1 MLERIHS
8 SHIGINGCIRRAREA
23 LFWPGM
29 IKNIKD
35 TVEKCSICQTM
46 QMSLQHEP
54 LMSHAVPDRPWAKV
68 GVDLFTFQEQ
78 NYLIMVDYL
87 SGYFEVDRITSKR
100 VTDIVYC
107 MKQQFARHGI
117 PDTVFSDNSPFGARE
132 FKQFSTNYEFTH
144 QTSSPRYSQSNG
156 RVENS
161 VKTAKRLMTKALE
174 DKADPFL
181 ALLDW
186 RNTPSEQLQQSP
198 VQILFGRRTRTKL
211 PMAQTLLHTP
221 ETCSVKNALF
231 ASKNKQAAYYNRHTK
246 EKPSLKVGQTVRFQP
261 DDSGEWRKGTIKQTL
276 PFRSYDI
283 QLEDGS
289 TRRRTSK
296 HVRYSAEPPIVLR
309 EDENNETGSS
319 VANDVSTDTMAVRH
333 GTIPVTQS
341 ATLVSTTSAHDV
353 DRRGSTGSSPG
364 APAMRTRS
372 GRIVVPPAR
381 YRE

>member
-1 MLERIHS
+1 M
-8 SHIGINGCIRRAREA
+8 
-23 LFWPGM
+23 
-29 IKNIKD
+29 
-35 TVEKCSICQTM
+35 
-46 QMSLQHEP
+46 
-54 LMSHAVPDRPWAKV
+54 
-68 GVDLFTFQEQ
+68 
-78 NYLIMVDYL
+78 
-87 SGYFEVDRITSKR
+87 
-100 VTDIVYC
+100 
-107 MKQQFARHGI
+107 
-117 PDTVFSDNSPFGARE
+117 
-132 FKQFSTNYEFTH
+132 
-144 QTSSPRYSQSNG
+144 
-156 RVENS
+156 
-161 VKTAKRLMTKALE
+161 KTAKRLMTKALE

-211 PMAQTLLHTP
+211 PMAKTLLHTP

-364 APAMRTRS
+364 APVMRTRS

-381 YRE
+381 

>member
-1 MLERIHS
+1 
-8 SHIGINGCIRRAREA
+8 
-23 LFWPGM
+23 
-29 IKNIKD
+29 
-35 TVEKCSICQTM
+35 
-46 QMSLQHEP
+46 
-54 LMSHAVPDRPWAKV
+54 
-68 GVDLFTFQEQ
+68 
-78 NYLIMVDYL
+78 
-87 SGYFEVDRITSKR
+87 
-100 VTDIVYC
+100 
-107 MKQQFARHGI
+107 
-117 PDTVFSDNSPFGARE
+117 
-132 FKQFSTNYEFTH
+132 
-144 QTSSPRYSQSNG
+144 
-156 RVENS
+156 
-161 VKTAKRLMTKALE
+161 
-174 DKADPFL
+174 
-181 ALLDW
+181 
-186 RNTPSEQLQQSP
+186 
-198 VQILFGRRTRTKL
+198 
-211 PMAQTLLHTP
+211 MAQTLLHTP

-309 EDENNETGSS
+309 EDENNENGSIIRDNL
-319 VANDVSTDTMAVRH
+319 NDVSTESMAVRH
-333 GTIPVTQS
+333 GDLPVTQS